1 MHNSPTERTIFV
13 CGIGYTRRLELDRVR
28 LDKLVV
34 GGRRRES
41 AGRQPWG
48 KAHLTARVKEA
59 QQSFS
64 EGQAKLRALPLRIC
78 LVFPDFRSGTM
89 LAPQQP
95 VHGLQAEFTLPL
107 AARLEGERP
116 VVYSVAQL
124 YLNLPSTQ
132 SRGIDSPVAI
142 RRGDGAQMK
151 WGRDSRCSTRGNPAF
166 QGTLVVATREPSTV
180 SHFRTEHGTSLETL

>member
-13 CGIGYTRRLELDRVR
+13 CGIGYTRRLELDRLR

-124 YLNLPSTQ
+124 YLNLCSPMDCRLPSSSVHRIFQ
-132 SRGIDSPVAI
+132 ARIVEWVGISYSRGSSGPRDRICISCISGMKV
-142 RRGDGAQMK
+142 RGQLE
-151 WGRDSRCSTRGNPAF
+151 CCE
-166 QGTLVVATREPSTV
+166 LLATAV
-180 SHFRTEHGTSLETL
+180 DV